1 MTDSG
6 YTRKQRSSEGSSS
19 TVTNTD
25 SYIFDIGEHP
35 VTDNNKERFRKT
47 WPASRPEYAG
57 HSFKITID
65 GKEHNIEIPTQVARE
80 IHITAEA
87 ESHPITFHQKLQ
99 PNYAQG
105 NKYKSVSNVGKLKV
119 QNVCYFNS
127 IQSKLQCPNYF
138 RQKAWAIQKE
148 VFLNHMQFKDI
159 GKAGHPSIMDMDYSS
174 QVLEH
179 MKTMI
184 APKKQRASVT
194 HKLSCG
200 GSRFLENKSLF
211 NEVLQT
217 LPAIDSFVPL
227 VLTSSSDSDDMSSS
241 EEQEV
246 VAKQN
251 TRRGKDKIK
260 KKKLTRKEKKK
271 VTFRSEKEKEKEKD
285 TTVATRRMATR
296 NSPSPA
302 KNLSPARGEDTIT
315 GVDSKGKK
323 RRLNM
328 EETADAEGNEDPE
341 APVVFDLFSEVNE
354 KPKKSWD
361 THPQMEELVESGKK
375 RIEML
380 GFKSPKQGQK
390 STLTVQKLA
399 AQNNLTLPPKRDDAE
414 TVLVRALAIKRLL
427 QEDPSLKDEYDD
439 SDS

>member
-1 MTDSG
+1 M
-6 YTRKQRSSEGSSS
+6 
-19 TVTNTD
+19 
-25 SYIFDIGEHP
+25 
-35 VTDNNKERFRKT
+35 
-47 WPASRPEYAG
+47 
-57 HSFKITID
+57 
-65 GKEHNIEIPTQVARE
+65 
-80 IHITAEA
+80 
-87 ESHPITFHQKLQ
+87 
-99 PNYAQG
+99 
-105 NKYKSVSNVGKLKV
+105 
-119 QNVCYFNS
+119 
-127 IQSKLQCPNYF
+127 
-138 RQKAWAIQKE
+138 
-148 VFLNHMQFKDI
+148 
-159 GKAGHPSIMDMDYSS
+159 
-174 QVLEH
+174 
-179 MKTMI
+179 
-184 APKKQRASVT
+184 
-194 HKLSCG
+194 
-200 GSRFLENKSLF
+200 
-211 NEVLQT
+211 
-217 LPAIDSFVPL
+217 
-227 VLTSSSDSDDMSSS
+227 
-241 EEQEV
+241 
-246 VAKQN
+246 
-251 TRRGKDKIK
+251 
-260 KKKLTRKEKKK
+260 
-271 VTFRSEKEKEKEKD
+271 TFRSEKEKEKEKD

-427 QEDPSLKDEYDD
+427 REDPSLKDEYDD